1 MTPDELLRN
10 EAAKWLRQAAKDRLP
25 RGPRCG
31 ARTRACRVETLLDT
45 FGGSDSP
52 SSWGAGMSADAARTR
67 ASHECVRHVVMA
79 ESL

>member
-45 FGGSDSP
+45 FGGADSP
-52 SSWGAGMSADAARTR
+52 SSWCVGMSRRGAH
-67 ASHECVRHVVMA
+67 SCVRHVVTA
-79 ESL
+79 ERL